1 MTDTLGGSSHSYM
14 VRHPR
19 KSAYKQYTAFSGE
32 NQYVFSKKERYIFM
46 EKMKDIAKQPP
57 IEWGGQIVITTAQL
71 AQAYG
76 ATKDNI
82 SDNFTRN
89 KDRFTAG
96 KHFILLEGE
105 ALKEFKNYSAES
117 GLVSK
122 NARQLYLWTRRGA
135 SRHCK
140 ILGTDKAWEQFDYL
154 EDNYFDREKQQT
166 PPQTLQSQIR
176 TIAQGTDE
184 LYQRVDTLEE
194 RFTKFE
200 DELPVSGADM
210 DDIQSAVK
218 KKGVQVMG
226 GKESN
231 AYRDKST
238 RTYVYADIQCELR
251 RQFGVKRYKEIKH
264 KDAPDAVRII
274 ENYQLPIVLKN
285 RVDMA
290 NAQQTLPLEGGAQS

>member
-1 MTDTLGGSSHSYM
+1 
-14 VRHPR
+14 
-19 KSAYKQYTAFSGE
+19 
-32 NQYVFSKKERYIFM
+32 M

-57 IEWGGQIVITTAQL
+57 MEWGGQIVITTAQL

-76 ATKDNI
+76 TNQKNVTN
-82 SDNFTRN
+82 NFSRN
-89 KDRFTAG
+89 KDRFEVG
-96 KHFILLEGE
+96 KHYFALQGE
-105 ALKEFKNYSAES
+105 ELKEFMRVAPERCLPPSTSIA
-117 GLVSK
+117 
-122 NARQLYLWTRRGA
+122 YLWTRRGA

-290 NAQQTLPLEGGAQS
+290 NAQQSLPLEGGAQS